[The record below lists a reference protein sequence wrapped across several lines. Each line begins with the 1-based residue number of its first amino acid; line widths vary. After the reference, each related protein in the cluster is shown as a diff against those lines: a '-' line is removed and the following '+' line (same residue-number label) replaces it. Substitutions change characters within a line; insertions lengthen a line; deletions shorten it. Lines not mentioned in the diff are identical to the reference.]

1 MFAYTLLCLSVSGVG
16 IGQMPSP
23 PHPSLHLKRFTETNE
38 AVIRRRYFS
47 QFPLPLIAAGFVEI
61 VFPVDS
67 KAPAADSISYDA
79 NF

>member
-1 MFAYTLLCLSVSGVG
+1 MFAYTLLVYRCRESGLAKC
-16 IGQMPSP
+16 PP

-38 AVIRRRYFS
+38 AVIRRGYFS
-47 QFPLPLIAAGFVEI
+47 QFPLPLKAAGFVEI

>member
-1 MFAYTLLCLSVSGVG
+1 MLTPYFVYRCRESELAKC
-16 IGQMPSP
+16 PP

-47 QFPLPLIAAGFVEI
+47 QFPLPLKAAGFVEI

>member
-23 PHPSLHLKRFTETNE
+23 PPPSLHLKRFTETNE

-47 QFPLPLIAAGFVEI
+47 QFRFL
-61 VFPVDS
+61 
-67 KAPAADSISYDA
+67 
-79 NF
+79 

>member
-23 PHPSLHLKRFTETNE
+23 PPPPSLHLKRFTETNE

-47 QFPLPLIAAGFVEI
+47 QFRFL
-61 VFPVDS
+61 
-67 KAPAADSISYDA
+67 
-79 NF
+79 

>member
-16 IGQMPSP
+16 IGQMPS

-47 QFPLPLIAAGFVEI
+47 QFPLPLKAAGFVEI
-61 VFPVDS
+61 VFRVDS